1 MYGIIFAPDPGQI
14 VFSKKKT
21 YMAKKIQQVLK
32 LNLPAGA
39 ATPAP
44 PVGPIL
50 GQTGIN
56 MMDFIKQYNDA
67 TADKRGQVIPA
78 ELTVYQDRSFSF
90 VLKLPPVS
98 AMIMQKLKLKSGSQK
113 TGRETVGTLT
123 MDQAREIAQE
133 KMPDLNTD
141 DVEKAL
147 KTVIGTAES
156 MGVKVQ

>member
-1 MYGIIFAPDPGQI
+1 
-14 VFSKKKT
+14 
-21 YMAKKIQQVLK
+21 MAKKIQQVLK

>member
-1 MYGIIFAPDPGQI
+1 
-14 VFSKKKT
+14 
-21 YMAKKIQQVLK
+21 MAKKIQQVLK

-123 MDQAREIAQE
+123 MDQARKIAQE